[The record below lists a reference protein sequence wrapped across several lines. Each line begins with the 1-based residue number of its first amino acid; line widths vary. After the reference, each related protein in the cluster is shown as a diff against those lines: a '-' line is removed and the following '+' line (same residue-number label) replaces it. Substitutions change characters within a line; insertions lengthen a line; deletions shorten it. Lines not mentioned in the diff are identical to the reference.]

1 MLRLI
6 ANFIDYSKGKFVL
19 ADINVIVPG
28 SVGFFLVKSGAAT
41 EEQVF
46 EALKIQKET
55 KALLGSIL
63 VDLGYCTEIAV
74 ARAIEMKTNCKYVS
88 IEENGI
94 NFAVANMIPAD
105 LIAKKGVLP
114 LSQDGKTLYVVMR
127 NPNDIVTRDNLSVI
141 TGGLEIVPLVSTD
154 TELNAAINTI
164 VNNAN
169 AIDTFEDEE
178 EVVEDELT
186 ANLEELAADEKP
198 AVQLVNQVITNAVK
212 AGASDIHIEALEKNL
227 RVRYR
232 IDGVLHEVLQQPIKL
247 HAAVSSRIKVIG
259 GMDIAERRIPQDGR
273 TTVKVDDR
281 TYDIRIAV
289 LPSVYGEKIVLRLL
303 ERGGN
308 SVTLK
313 DIKFSGA
320 QKDNFMKTIHMPY
333 GFLLV
338 TGPTGSGKST
348 TLYATLAEVSD
359 ITKHTITL
367 EDPVERRMA
376 GICQVQMNTKAGMT
390 FAAAL
395 RSVLRADP
403 DIVMVGEIRDGE
415 TAKIAVESALTGHM
429 VFSTLH
435 TNDAPSAITRLDE
448 MGVEPFLTASSVVGV
463 LAQRL
468 VRVLCPRCKE
478 QVEVTYKELR
488 NSLEDFPIPE
498 GKTLDDKVTIYQPK
512 GCISCSN
519 TGYKGRMGVYEF
531 LQVTA
536 EMKNLILKRS
546 GVQEIKDLAVSQGMH
561 TLRQE
566 GIDKILEGSTSV
578 EEVLRV
584 IV

>member
-1 MLRLI
+1 M
-6 ANFIDYSKGKFVL
+6 
-19 ADINVIVPG
+19 ADINTIVPG
-28 SVGFFLVKSGAAT
+28 SVGYFLIKNGSIT
-41 EEQVF
+41 EEQLF
-46 EALKIQKET
+46 EALSIQATEKG
-55 KALLGSIL
+55 LIGNVL
-63 VDLGYCTEIAV
+63 VNLGYCSEIDV
-74 ARAIEMKTNCKYVS
+74 AKAIEMKTGCKYVS
-88 IEENGI
+88 IEEVGI
-94 NFAVANMIPAD
+94 NFAIANIIPTEI
-105 LIAKKGVLP
+105 IARHGVLP
-114 LSQDGKTLYVVMR
+114 LYQDEKKLFVVMR
-127 NPNDIVTRDNLSVI
+127 NPNDVVTRDNLSVI
-141 TGGLEIVPLVSTD
+141 TGGMEIVPLIATD
-154 TELNAAINTI
+154 TELTAAINTI
-164 VNNAN
+164 VNNASN
-169 AIDTFEDEE
+169 IDTYEE
-178 EVVEDELT
+178 EEAMEEEL
-186 ANLEELAADEKP
+186 NSLDDLAADEKP

-212 AGASDIHIEALEKNL
+212 SGASDIHIEPLEKTM
-227 RVRYR
+227 RVRLR

-247 HAAVSSRIKVIG
+247 HPSVSSRVKVIG

-281 TYDIRIAV
+281 TFDIRIAV
-289 LPSVYGEKIVLRLL
+289 LPSVYGEKIVMRLL
-303 ERGGN
+303 ERG
-308 SVTLK
+308 SKAVQLK
-313 DIKFSGA
+313 DIKFSP
-320 QKDNFMKTIHMPY
+320 QQFERFHRTIFMPY

-359 ITKHTITL
+359 ITKHVITL

-376 GICQVQMNTKAGMT
+376 GLCQVQMNTRAGMT

-448 MGVEPFLTASSVVGV
+448 MGVEPFLTASSLVGV

-468 VRVLCPRCKE
+468 IRVLCPRCKE
-478 QVEVTYKELR
+478 AMDITYRELR
-488 NSLEDFPIPE
+488 NSMEDFPIPE
-498 GKTLDDKVTIYQPK
+498 GKTLDDKVRIYSPK
-512 GCISCSN
+512 GCIACSN
-519 TGYKGRMGVYEF
+519 TGYKGRQGVFEF
-531 LQVTA
+531 LQITN
-536 EMKNLILKRS
+536 EMKELILKRS
-546 GVQEIKDLAVSQGMH
+546 GVADIKELAIKQGMH

-566 GIDKILEGSTSV
+566 GIDKILDGTTSV

>member
-1 MLRLI
+1 M
-6 ANFIDYSKGKFVL
+6 
-19 ADINVIVPG
+19 
-28 SVGFFLVKSGAAT
+28 SV
-41 EEQVF
+41 
-46 EALKIQKET
+46 
-55 KALLGSIL
+55 
-63 VDLGYCTEIAV
+63 
-74 ARAIEMKTNCKYVS
+74 R
-88 IEENGI
+88 
-94 NFAVANMIPAD
+94 
-105 LIAKKGVLP
+105 
-114 LSQDGKTLYVVMR
+114 
-127 NPNDIVTRDNLSVI
+127 
-141 TGGLEIVPLVSTD
+141 TGGLEIVPLISTES
-154 TELNAAINTI
+154 ELNAAIDTI

-169 AIDTFEDEE
+169 NIDTYEDEE
-178 EVVEDELT
+178 AAQEEELS
-186 ANLEELAADEKP
+186 ALDELAADEKP

-212 AGASDIHIEALEKNL
+212 SGASDIHIEPMEKAMRIRL
-227 RVRYR
+227 R

-247 HAAVSSRIKVIG
+247 HASVSSRIKVIG

-281 TYDIRIAV
+281 TFDIRIAV
-289 LPSVYGEKIVLRLL
+289 LPSVYGEKIVMRLL
-303 ERGGN
+303 ERG
-308 SVTLK
+308 SKAVQLK
-313 DIKFSGA
+313 DIKFSPQQFGR
-320 QKDNFMKTIHMPY
+320 FEKTIFMPY

-359 ITKHTITL
+359 ITKHVITL
-367 EDPVERRMA
+367 EDPVERRMP
-376 GICQVQMNTKAGMT
+376 GLCQVQMNTRAGMT

-448 MGVEPFLTASSVVGV
+448 MGVEPFLTASSLVGV

-468 VRVLCPRCKE
+468 IRVLCPRCKE
-478 QVEVTYKELR
+478 PMDITYRELR
-488 NSLEDFPIPE
+488 HSMEDFPIPE
-498 GKTLDDKVTIYQPK
+498 GKTLDDTVRIYSPK
-512 GCISCSN
+512 GCIACSN
-519 TGYKGRMGVYEF
+519 TGYKGRQGVFEF
-531 LQVTA
+531 LQVTN
-536 EMKNLILKRS
+536 EMKELILKRS
-546 GVQEIKDLAVSQGMH
+546 GVADIKALAEKQGMH

-566 GIDKILEGSTSV
+566 GIDKILEGTTSV

>member
-1 MLRLI
+1 M
-6 ANFIDYSKGKFVL
+6 
-19 ADINVIVPG
+19 NVIIPG
-28 SVGFFLVKSGAAT
+28 SLEYILIQDGKITEDQVREAQLNLQDGKGEVTTELVN
-41 EEQVF
+41 
-46 EALKIQKET
+46 
-55 KALLGSIL
+55 
-63 VDLGYCTEIAV
+63 LGYCTETDV
-74 ARAIEMKTNCKYVS
+74 ARAKEKKTGYKFVS
-88 IEENGI
+88 IEEAGI
-94 NFAVANMIPAD
+94 NFAVANMISPE
-105 LIAKKGVLP
+105 LLSKRRILP
-114 LSQDGKTLYVVMR
+114 LYQDEKKLYVVMH
-127 NPNDIVTRDNLSVI
+127 NPNDLGVRDNLSVR
-141 TGGLEIVPLVSTD
+141 TGGLEIVPLIATD
-154 TELNAAINTI
+154 SELNAAIDTI

-169 AIDTFEDEE
+169 QIDTYEEEEAAQDEE
-178 EVVEDELT
+178 LSALD
-186 ANLEELAADEKP
+186 ELAADEKP

-212 AGASDIHIEALEKNL
+212 SGASDIHIEPMEKTM
-227 RVRYR
+227 RVRLR
-232 IDGVLHEVLQQPIKL
+232 IDGVLHEVLQNPIKL
-247 HAAVSSRIKVIG
+247 HNSVASRVKVIG

-281 TYDIRIAV
+281 TFDIRIAV
-289 LPSVYGEKIVLRLL
+289 LPSVYGEKIVMRLL
-303 ERGGN
+303 ERGAK
-308 SVTLK
+308 SVQLK
-313 DIKFSGA
+313 DIKFSQA
-320 QKDNFMKTIHMPY
+320 QVERFTKTIFMPY

-376 GICQVQMNTKAGMT
+376 GICQVQMNNRAGMT

-448 MGVEPFLTASSVVGV
+448 MGVEPFLTASSLVGV

-478 QVEVTYKELR
+478 AHTLTYREVLER
-488 NSLEDFPIPE
+488 LEDFPIPE
-498 GKTLDDKVTIYQPK
+498 GKTLDDTTTIYEPK
-512 GCISCSN
+512 GCIACSN
-519 TGYKGRMGVYEF
+519 TGYKGRQGVFEF
-531 LQVTA
+531 LQVSP
-536 EMKNLILKRS
+536 EIKQLILRRS
-546 GVQEIKDLAVSQGMH
+546 GVQEIKDLAVKQGMH

-566 GIDKILEGSTSV
+566 GIDKVIEGTTSI

-584 IV
+584 LV